1 MQPNPSQGFLTGT
14 IDHTT
19 SFESSDVRSWFPRFS
34 EDARQANQPVV
45 DLVRKVAAD
54 RDATP
59 AQIALAWL
67 LAQRPWIVPIP
78 GTRRLQRLD
87 ENLAAAQ
94 LELTEEDL
102 ARLDSVT
109 STVTVHGARGTGR
122 ERYS

>member
-1 MQPNPSQGFLTGT
+1 
-14 IDHTT
+14 
-19 SFESSDVRSWFPRFS
+19 
-34 EDARQANQPVV
+34 VV
-45 DLVRKVAAD
+45 DASLRRLRTDRIDLLYQHRGDPAVPIEDVAGAVRD
-54 RDATP
+54 IIRQDATP